1 MATFNKFQDFVEQLG
16 KGIHQLHTAGHTLKV
31 YLTNDTPDAA
41 LDAVK
46 ADLAEIT
53 AQNGYPAGG
62 VDIQQ
67 DYTEAG
73 GTGTMTA
80 VDVVF
85 TASGGSFGPFRY
97 AVVYNDTP
105 TSPADPLVCWWD
117 YGSSISCNDGET
129 FTVDFGASV
138 FTIA

>member
-1 MATFNKFQDFVEQLG
+1 MASFNKFQDFAEQLG
-16 KGIHQLHTAGHTLKV
+16 KGVHQLHAAGHVLKV
-31 YLTNDTPDAA
+31 YLSNATPDAA

-53 AQNGYPAGG
+53 PANGYPAGG
-62 VDIQQ
+62 TDIQN

-73 GTGTMTA
+73 GTGTLTG

-97 AVVYNDTP
+97 VVLYNDTP
-105 TSPADPLVCWWD
+105 TSPADPLIGWWD
-117 YGSSISCNDGET
+117 YGSSISVNDGET

-138 FTIA
+138 MTVT